1 MNAVSDN
8 DLEALGRE
16 FGNYLSRPW
25 TFADPPDLFRR
36 LREIDP
42 VHQGP
47 DGMWY
52 ITGFKAAEA
61 AYRHPGLSRAV
72 SAKQMFSELG
82 VPGRDPPEAVRAAE
96 MQLLWLLHTDDPQH
110 ARLRNLVA
118 PTFSAP
124 EIAKLRGMVEEIVD
138 GIVDGLKSRDSF
150 DFLHEFAYPLPEQMI
165 CGILGVPQEDMR
177 RIITWIDQS
186 ALFNTITGE
195 NPEETRRKAQQGF
208 TEQADY
214 FRALIRERRAK
225 PQDRL
230 MDSLIQAERAGDRL
244 SEDELVAMLMQL
256 TGAGYHTTAHL
267 ISNAMLALLSN
278 PDQLA
283 LLRADPNLTA
293 KVTEETLRYD
303 PASSGQPRV
312 ATEDVEIE
320 GKTIRAGE
328 QVAIVL
334 RAANRDPE
342 RFEDPDR
349 FLIQRENNRHLGFG
363 IGAHLCL
370 GNWLARLET
379 NVALERA
386 VQRLG
391 DLELVTTDLERAHTQ
406 LRSLKS
412 LPLRRLSVHAAA

>member
-1 MNAVSDN
+1 
-8 DLEALGRE
+8 
-16 FGNYLSRPW
+16 
-25 TFADPPDLFRR
+25 
-36 LREIDP
+36 
-42 VHQGP
+42 
-47 DGMWY
+47 
-52 ITGFKAAEA
+52 
-61 AYRHPGLSRAV
+61 
-72 SAKQMFSELG
+72 
-82 VPGRDPPEAVRAAE
+82 
-96 MQLLWLLHTDDPQH
+96 
-110 ARLRNLVA
+110 
-118 PTFSAP
+118 
-124 EIAKLRGMVEEIVD
+124 
-138 GIVDGLKSRDSF
+138 
-150 DFLHEFAYPLPEQMI
+150 MI

-195 NPEETRRKAQQGF
+195 NPEETRRKAQRGF